1 METENIAL
9 IPSYKPDSRLIST
22 AKELL
27 SSGFNRVVV
36 VNDGSGA
43 GYQDIFSAAQKLDG
57 VCVVT
62 HTVNMG
68 KGRALK
74 TGFNFILERF
84 PGCCAVAVDGDG
96 QHRVCD
102 AMSAAKY
109 ADLHPDALILGCR
122 NFSKTENIPLAN
134 YLGNVLTRITVWLL
148 TGLWF
153 SDTQCGLRA
162 YPPDIMRA
170 LCDVPGD
177 RFEFENNTLLNI
189 RTGGMKCVEFPIT
202 VNYEKKDKYVTTFR
216 RAADSARIYGAFL
229 KYALA
234 PLLALLFSSVAML
247 LLQDS
252 SRGPVYNAVAAALSL
267 FPGFA
272 VSSLTVKRKL
282 PHFFSG
288 LLISALYGVCAYF
301 LFGAGFSVPSV
312 YLLLLFP
319 LIVFGY
325 LAFRSVGLGR
335 APRIIR
341 YQRGVPD

>member
-202 VNYEKKDKYVTTFR
+202 VNYEKKGQICDDLSPR
-216 RAADSARIYGAFL
+216 RRLRPHLRGVSQIRARPAAGAFIL
-229 KYALA
+229 VGRHALA
-234 PLLALLFSSVAML
+234 PGLLARTG
-247 LLQDS
+247 LQR
-252 SRGPVYNAVAAALSL
+252 SRGRAQPFPRFRGQLSNGKTQAPPLFLGAADLRL
-267 FPGFA
+267 
-272 VSSLTVKRKL
+272 VRCLRI
-282 PHFFSG
+282 FS
-288 LLISALYGVCAYF
+288 
-301 LFGAGFSVPSV
+301 
-312 YLLLLFP
+312 
-319 LIVFGY
+319 
-325 LAFRSVGLGR
+325 FRS
-335 APRIIR
+335 RI
-341 YQRGVPD
+341 